1 MKPTILLLEG
11 KIDVSKIKNDLITY
25 DNCKLY
31 ALNYQSHKILKEN
44 DLEHEIAENLLSIED
59 RKKIDDDS
67 IHTTASWYD
76 DQSIKKLLN
85 FEEINL
91 GSLIEMELLVFLVNA
106 FGNAKMIDT
115 IIEKESPE
123 RIISY
128 TTINDY
134 VERICNQKNIHII
147 SIPPQ
152 QLSSLQSDKLNIK
165 FNFGSH
171 PFSINISRKTF
182 LKMRQIYNKTTNLF
196 FKFKPSMEEIKK
208 KKSILLLDFN
218 PVQYD
223 NLLNKLSSL
232 NKNILLLNQRRPAI
246 WNLQSL
252 KIIKNS
258 NCKIIHLN
266 DFEEKT
272 NKKIDLEIK
281 TLLSNLDKLWL
292 LNSTFEKI
300 FSTKSN
306 TFWYAI
312 KESFI
317 KICTNRFSESVRRI
331 LLLNELFNTIDIS
344 VILEW
349 AETGQEEKEI
359 LFLAR
364 KKGIKSV
371 ILQHA
376 MDPLS
381 NVWDKYHR
389 FTLGGYSYFISDKQ
403 ALWGQLAKKS
413 ALSYGHNEEN
423 LLEIGSPRHDNF
435 FKSVEKR
442 KTKGIILFATTA
454 VTGRISFEQ
463 TPLEAYAIFDNF
475 VREVCRVAKKF
486 PDMQLIVKPH
496 PQPDFLSNITK
507 IIRETDSSI
516 PILHN
521 ASLIELINSCDL
533 LITFNNSTV
542 VLESM
547 ILGKPSISLQIEK
560 WAKEDDLVKTGAF
573 LPISNMDEI
582 ENGIKKIL
590 YDNEFKNSLLK
601 NSKSFVDDY
610 LSNHG
615 TASDKLAKLL
625 DRY

>member
-1 MKPTILLLEG
+1 MKPTILLLDG
-11 KIDVSKIKNDLITY
+11 NIDVSKIKNDLSIY
-25 DNCKLY
+25 EKCKLY

-44 DLEHEIAENLLSIED
+44 NLKHEIAENLLSLED
-59 RKKIDDDS
+59 RKKIDDDA
-67 IHTTASWYD
+67 IHTTTWCD
-76 DQSIKKLLN
+76 DQSIRKFLN
-85 FEEINL
+85 FEKINL
-91 GSLIEMELLVFLVNA
+91 GSLIEMELLQFLVNVI
-106 FGNAKMIDT
+106 GNTKMVDIV
-115 IIEKESPE
+115 IEEESPE

-147 SIPPQ
+147 SNSPSE
-152 QLSSLQSDKLNIK
+152 LSSLQSDKLNIK
-165 FNFGSH
+165 FNLGSY

-182 LKMRQIYNKTTNLF
+182 LKMRQIFNKTIDFF
-196 FKFKPSMEEIKK
+196 FKFKPNMKDIKK
-208 KKSILLLDFN
+208 KNSILLLDFN
-218 PVQYD
+218 PIQYD
-223 NLLNKLSSL
+223 YLLNELSSL

-246 WNLQSL
+246 WNLQSF

-258 NCKIIHLN
+258 NCKIIHLD
-266 DFEEKT
+266 DFEKKI

-281 TLLSNLDKLWL
+281 SFLSNLDKLWL

-317 KICTNRFSESVRRI
+317 KICTVRFSESVRRI
-331 LLLNELFNTIDIS
+331 LLLNELFSAIDIS

-359 LFLAR
+359 IFLA
-364 KKGIKSV
+364 KQKGIKSV
-371 ILQHA
+371 FLQHA

-381 NVWDKYHR
+381 NIWDRHHR
-389 FTLGGYSYFISDKQ
+389 FVLGGYSYFISDKQ
-403 ALWGQLAKKS
+403 ALWGQLVKKR
-413 ALSYGHNEEN
+413 ALSYGHKEEN
-423 LLEIGSPRHDNF
+423 LLEIGSPRYDNF
-435 FKSVEKR
+435 FKSVK
-442 KTKGIILFATTA
+442 KTKINGTILFATTA
-454 VTGRISFEQ
+454 VSGRISFEQ
-463 TPLEAYAIFDNF
+463 TPLEAYANFENF
-475 VREVCRVAKKF
+475 VREVCKVAKKL

-507 IIRETDSSI
+507 IIKEIDPSI
-516 PILHN
+516 PILYN
-521 ASLIELINSCDL
+521 VSLIELINSCDL

-560 WAKEDDLVKTGAF
+560 WAEEDDLVKTGAF
-573 LPISNMDEI
+573 LPISNIDEI

-590 YDNEFKNSLLK
+590 YDNEFKDNLLE
-601 NSKSFVDDY
+601 NSKSFVNDY
-610 LSNHG
+610 LANPG
-615 TASDKLAKLL
+615 TASNKLAKLL
-625 DRY
+625 DSY

>member
-11 KIDVSKIKNDLITY
+11 NIDVSKIKNDLITY
-25 DNCKLY
+25 NECKLY

-44 DLEHEIAENLLSIED
+44 DLKHEIAENLLSLED
-59 RKKIDDDS
+59 RKKIDDDA
-67 IHTTASWYD
+67 IHTTTSWYD
-76 DQSIKKLLN
+76 DQSIRELLN
-85 FEEINL
+85 FKEINL
-91 GSLIEMELLVFLVNA
+91 GSLIEMELLLFLVNVI
-106 FGNAKMIDT
+106 GNAKMIDI
-115 IIEKESPE
+115 IIEEESPE

-134 VERICNQKNIHII
+134 VEKICNQKNIHII
-147 SIPPQ
+147 LNSPQ
-152 QLSSLQSDKLNIK
+152 QLSSLQSDKVNIK
-165 FNFGSH
+165 FNLGSY

-182 LKMRQIYNKTTNLF
+182 LKMRRIFNKTTNLF
-196 FKFKPSMEEIKK
+196 FKFKPNMNNINKK
-208 KKSILLLDFN
+208 NSILLLDFN
-218 PVQYD
+218 PIQYD
-223 NLLNKLSSL
+223 YLLNELSSL
-232 NKNILLLNQRRPAI
+232 NKNILLLNQRRPVI
-246 WNLQSL
+246 WNLQSF

-258 NCKIIHLN
+258 NCKIIHLD
-266 DFEEKT
+266 DFEKKI

-281 TLLSNLDKLWL
+281 SFLFNLDELWL
-292 LNSTFEKI
+292 LNSIFEKF
-300 FSTKSN
+300 FSTESN

-312 KESFI
+312 KESFV
-317 KICTNRFSESVRRI
+317 KICTVRFSESVRRI
-331 LLLNELFNTIDIS
+331 LLLNELFSTIDIS

-359 LFLAR
+359 LFLAK

-371 ILQHA
+371 LLQHA

-381 NVWDKYHR
+381 NIWDRYHR
-389 FTLGGYSYFISDKQ
+389 FVLGGYSYFISDKQ
-403 ALWGQLAKKS
+403 ALWGQLSKKS
-413 ALSYGHNEEN
+413 ALSYGYNKEN

-435 FKSVEKR
+435 FKSVKKT

-454 VTGRISFEQ
+454 VSGRISFEQ
-463 TPLEAYAIFDNF
+463 TPLEAYTNFENF

-507 IIRETDSSI
+507 IIKEIDPSI
-516 PILHN
+516 PILYN
-521 ASLIELINSCDL
+521 TSLIELINSCDL

-547 ILGKPSISLQIEK
+547 ILGKPSISLQIER
-560 WAKEDDLVKTGAF
+560 WAEEDELVKTGAI
-573 LPISNMDEI
+573 LSISKIDEI
-582 ENGIKKIL
+582 ENGIKRIL
-590 YDNEFKNSLLK
+590 YDREFKNSLLE
-601 NSKSFVDDY
+601 NSKLFVNDY

-615 TASDKLAKLL
+615 TASNKLAKLL